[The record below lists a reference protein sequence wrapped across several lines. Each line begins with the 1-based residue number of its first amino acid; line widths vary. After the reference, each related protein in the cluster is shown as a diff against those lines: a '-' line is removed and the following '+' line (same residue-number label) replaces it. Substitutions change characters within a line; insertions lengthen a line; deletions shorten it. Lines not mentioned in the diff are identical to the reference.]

1 MEGCGAAGSR
11 TLVQTSSNR
20 AFYTLSLFLIVGNRQ
35 ATNSQP
41 EAYLLCFRRKPE
53 ACLRL
58 VFNCFTPNSDRKKT
72 YPSAGCLV
80 RDTLC
85 RDWALVY

>member
-20 AFYTLSLFLIVGNRQ
+20 AFYMLSSFLIVGNRQ

-41 EAYLLCFRRKPE
+41 EAYLLCFRHKPE
-53 ACLRL
+53 APPPCAGTARQSTKLRL
-58 VFNCFTPNSDRKKT
+58 GRESVAIIARYGFRNS
-72 YPSAGCLV
+72 
-80 RDTLC
+80 
-85 RDWALVY
+85 